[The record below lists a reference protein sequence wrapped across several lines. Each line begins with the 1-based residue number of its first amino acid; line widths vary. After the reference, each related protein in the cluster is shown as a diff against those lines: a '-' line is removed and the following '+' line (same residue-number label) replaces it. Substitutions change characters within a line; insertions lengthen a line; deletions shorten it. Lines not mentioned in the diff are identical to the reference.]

1 MVKYSQRVNK
11 LQKERMYT
19 VNNAGVTALDGTELR
34 EIVYKVG
41 ANRVATIIGD
51 GGFEESVY
59 ES

>member
-1 MVKYSQRVNK
+1 
-11 LQKERMYT
+11 MYT

-41 ANRVATIIGD
+41 ANRVATMIGD

>member
-41 ANRVATIIGD
+41 ANRVATMIGD